1 MIDVD
6 KINSRTLES
15 KDYWKITC
23 QLESVGPDL
32 LCRIHGG
39 DHHLGAVS
47 RSQWLDHQATT
58 ECLVMEGHREDQIAL
73 HTAHKLCRASHRNVV
88 CLAGIHFDD
97 LEPESIK
104 EISSSVAS
112 LVRQAARLLEDQRLQ
127 QAAKSSKFLQQME
140 EGTAKVAAECED
152 FLATP
157 WETLVTQNASSV
169 TEAFARQFNGQIRVF
184 APLYLSNVCLNNC
197 VYCGFR
203 MNAKFKRTTLDVE
216 QAVCEARTLAE
227 QGYRT
232 LDLVTGEV
240 PTDRFVEYV
249 AKTTEKILDRTDIQH
264 LNLNLGSLTTDQ
276 YRRLRTAG
284 ATGYHLYQETYDP
297 RAYFRVHDGGQK
309 RDMARRLAGL
319 HRAIDAGFETVGL
332 GILLGLSCLNVE
344 LARLIRHATL
354 LHQDFPHLR
363 LGFSLPRIRE
373 VDLECSFVAETEV
386 SDTEFM
392 KAMLFLRMKF
402 PKANLT
408 LTTRENQ
415 QIRDVL
421 LPLGISKMSAGVS
434 TSPGGYMDVHQ
445 RETKQFMVS
454 DKRSLKE
461 VAKAIERANWIA
473 TYE

>member
-6 KINSRTLES
+6 EINSLTIES
-15 KDYWKITC
+15 KDRWKITC
-23 QLESVGPDL
+23 HLESVGPDL

-39 DHHLGAVS
+39 DHHLGAVA
-47 RSQWLDHQATT
+47 RSQWIDDKATT

-73 HTAHKLCRASHRNVV
+73 HSAHRLCRASHRNVV

-97 LEPESIK
+97 LKQENIQ
-104 EISSSVAS
+104 EISNSVVG

-127 QAAKSSKFLQQME
+127 QAARSSKLLHQME
-140 EGTAKVAAECED
+140 EGTVEVAAECAA
-152 FLATP
+152 FLATS
-157 WETLVTQNASSV
+157 WETLVVQNASSV
-169 TEAFARQFNGQIRVF
+169 TEAFAQEFDGQIRIF
-184 APLYLSNVCLNNC
+184 APLYLSNVCINNC

-203 MNAKFKRTTLDVE
+203 LNARFKRRTLDVE
-216 QAVCEARTLAE
+216 QAISEARTLAE
-227 QGYRT
+227 RGYRT

-240 PTDRFVEYV
+240 PTDRFVDYV
-249 AKTTEKILDRTDIQH
+249 AKVTGEILDRTDIRH

-297 RAYFRVHDGGQK
+297 QAYFRVHEGGQK

-344 LARLIRHATL
+344 LARLIRHATIL
-354 LHQDFPHLR
+354 LQHFPHLG
-363 LGFSLPRIRE
+363 LGFSLPRIRQI
-373 VDLECSFVAETEV
+373 DLECSFVAEAEV
-386 SDTEFM
+386 SDTDFM
-392 KAMLFLRMKF
+392 KAMLFLRLKF

-415 QIRDVL
+415 QIRDGL

-434 TSPGGYMDVHQ
+434 TSPGGYTDIHQ
-445 RETKQFMVS
+445 RETKQFVVT
-454 DKRSLKE
+454 DERSLKE
-461 VAKAIERANWIA
+461 IAQAIEGANRIA